1 MKNARLSQIV
11 AGALLVATL
20 TVSRSGT
27 AEEPKPLQR
36 FDFERIEMGVEFRI
50 AVYACD
56 SGVANKAVRAAFD
69 RIRELNSRLSDYESE
84 SEVRQL
90 CEQAPDTWLP
100 VSEDLHRVLLHANQL
115 SAETEGVFDVT
126 VGHYTKLWRR
136 ARRRKVLP
144 EAAELQFVSKQTGY
158 RFLDVDPAMARV
170 RLKNSGLRID
180 LGGIAKGYA
189 VDEALKTLRENGI
202 KQALVDGSGDIA
214 VGDPPPGRASWRI
227 EIAALRD
234 SADADPVSIE
244 IANCAVAT
252 SGDAFQAVQIAGTS
266 YSHIIDPRTG
276 WPLTTTSSVT
286 VVAPNGMAADSL
298 ASAVSVLRA
307 EAGFRLVETKKGT
320 EAFVVTQR
328 SGRVVTAETPGFRK
342 LTVVRKSAPEK

>member
-1 MKNARLSQIV
+1 M
-11 AGALLVATL
+11 
-20 TVSRSGT
+20 
-27 AEEPKPLQR
+27 
-36 FDFERIEMGVEFRI
+36 
-50 AVYACD
+50 
-56 SGVANKAVRAAFD
+56 
-69 RIRELNSRLSDYESE
+69 
-84 SEVRQL
+84 
-90 CEQAPDTWLP
+90 
-100 VSEDLHRVLLHANQL
+100 LLHANQL

-298 ASAVSVLRA
+298 ASAVSVLGTD
-307 EAGFRLVETKKGT
+307 AGVRLVETKMGT

-328 SGRVVTAETPGFRK
+328 SGGVVTAETPGFRK
-342 LTVVRKSAPEK
+342 LTVVRKSTLGK